1 MHHSS
6 SFAQVTIQMRN
17 EAVQKFV
24 STRQGILTASLVRE
38 FLSFFNMQ
46 FTMSIFEPESC
57 EGVSYMPLNRDN
69 LSAELGLGSDPD
81 KPLLQTLLGRIYQ
94 CNEETPTNATFVA
107 LKKDAQVTKS
117 NDSNITNSKSPIL
130 LKSLVDGDIMNGDD
144 YDEDFQSSTTS
155 PEPKNPE
162 SSAPG
167 ETNDASIVNDEVDD
181 STSDLLLSQGSNP
194 DNNTVDHSVSHS
206 SINADYEV
214 KV

>member
-117 NDSNITNSKSPIL
+117 NDSNIVSLIGLVIVMTVIL
-130 LKSLVDGDIMNGDD
+130 
-144 YDEDFQSSTTS
+144 
-155 PEPKNPE
+155 
-162 SSAPG
+162 
-167 ETNDASIVNDEVDD
+167 
-181 STSDLLLSQGSNP
+181 
-194 DNNTVDHSVSHS
+194 
-206 SINADYEV
+206 
-214 KV
+214 

>member
-1 MHHSS
+1 
-6 SFAQVTIQMRN
+6 MRN

-24 STRQGILTASLVRE
+24 STRQGLLTASLVRE

-46 FTMSIFEPESC
+46 FTMSIFEPESF
-57 EGVSYMPLNRDN
+57 EGVSYMPLNRDK

-81 KPLLQTLLGRIYQ
+81 KPLLQTLLGRVYQ
-94 CNEETPTNATFVA
+94 CSEETATNATFVT
-107 LKKDAQVTKS
+107 LKNDAQVTKS
-117 NDSNITNSKSPIL
+117 NDNNLNNLKSPIL
-130 LKSLVDGDIMNGDD
+130 LKSSADGDIVNGED

-162 SSAPG
+162 SRAPG
-167 ETNDASIVNDEVDD
+167 EANDASIVNDEVDE

-194 DNNTVDHSVSHS
+194 DNNTADNSVSHS
-206 SINADYEV
+206 SISADYEL